1 MANNFTSLGIYL
13 KNPKELIKFLSKA
26 SKYGERINCDGGFFD
41 KWMSK
46 TGAELWTHF
55 NEEGKFRGFSLFYN
69 GESGFPVRITEKID
83 KETYNDFEALL
94 YAWVNPDKDDP
105 SSGDYPLAFDCVNFP
120 LVKKLEFPCIK
131 NIKLS
136 AFARELTVYLSED
149 DYYSKQK
156 GEQRFAS
163 KSFVPS
169 GALPPGLDAGK
180 QHEIFPEAVFTGIII
195 DYKKHK
201 NELSG
206 KNFYWIKTE
215 TLGGIVIDV
224 AADIHLIKNKLNKNG
239 VISGGFYL
247 SGKIEIPPD

>member
-1 MANNFTSLGIYL
+1 MANNFTSLGIYVQSSE
-13 KNPKELIKFLSKA
+13 ELVEFIKKA
-26 SKYGERINCDGGFFD
+26 SKYSERIDCEHGCFE
-41 KWMSK
+41 KWTSK
-46 TGAELWTHF
+46 TGAELWTHI

-69 GESGFPVRITEKID
+69 GESNFPVRITEKIN
-83 KETYNDFEALL
+83 KETYNNFETLL
-94 YAWVNPDKDDP
+94 YAWTNPKEDDP
-105 SSGDYPLAFDCVNFP
+105 SAGDYPFAFDCVNFP
-120 LVKKLEFPCIK
+120 IVKNIEFPCIK

-136 AFARELTVYLSED
+136 AFARELTIYLSED

-169 GALPPGLDAGK
+169 GVLPPGLDAGK
-180 QHEIFPEAVFTGIII
+180 QYEIFPEAIFTGIIL
-195 DYKKHK
+195 DYKKYK

-206 KNFYWIKTE
+206 KNYYWIKTE

-224 AADIHLIKNKLNKNG
+224 VADINLVINKLNKNG

-247 SGKIEIPPD
+247 SGKIENL